1 MVGLADIP
9 EEEKKLLSE
18 IAKSKGQSLED
29 TLAELGHG
37 LKPIPESEIVVQ
49 FKGEPEITPKVAAEV
64 SLPPPGATEVPPP
77 PPASEEPKEAEVKE
91 KELLST
97 VNHLCNQCG
106 WDQEMPTIPEPEHK
120 DKVGFLHALL
130 GQKVFSKTYSLF
142 GGYLEV
148 TLRALTVG
156 ELDALYQEAYV
167 AQTAGMFATTAEYYD
182 HINQNRLCLQLIGL
196 SSKKS
201 ALHLRLPEGL
211 SKESHANAATYWT
224 DLFPFAEHKTLP
236 ATTAAI
242 EKEEEEIRSR
252 DTDAYPAIA
261 TAEYAKQRA
270 ANASLLGQIRQ
281 YVQQKVLV
289 TEQSHRVTAHTCNK
303 FNRFMVKLEVNVD
316 NENFW
321 KETELQF

>member
-1 MVGLADIP
+1 MLGLADIS

-18 IAKSKGQSLED
+18 IAKAKGQSLED
-29 TLAELGHG
+29 TLVELGHG
-37 LKPIPESEIVVQ
+37 LKPIPEAEAVVQ
-49 FKGEPEITPKVAAEV
+49 FTGEPEVTAPIPGEVAE
-64 SLPPPGATEVPPP
+64 EVPPP
-77 PPASEEPKEAEVKE
+77 PPAAEEPKEVPTEE
-91 KELLST
+91 PPFST
-97 VNHLCNQCG
+97 LDHLCVQCG

-120 DKVGFLHALL
+120 DKIGFLHALL

-148 TLRALTVG
+148 TLRALTIG

-182 HINQNRLCLQLIGL
+182 HINQNRLCLQLIGM

-201 ALHLRLPEGL
+201 ALHIRLPEGL

-224 DLFPFAEHKTLP
+224 DLFPFAKHKTLP

-242 EKEEEEIRSR
+242 EEEH
-252 DTDAYPAIA
+252 DTGAYPARA

-281 YVQQKVLV
+281 YIQQKVLI

-321 KETELQF
+321 KETEQPC

>member
-1 MVGLADIP
+1 MLGLADIS

-18 IAKSKGQSLED
+18 IAKAKGQSLED

-37 LKPIPESEIVVQ
+37 LKPIPEAEVVVQ
-49 FKGEPEITPKVAAEV
+49 FKGEPAVAAEV
-64 SLPPPGATEVPPP
+64 ALPPPVATEVPPP
-77 PPASEEPKEAEVKE
+77 PPASEEPEEATVQE

-130 GQKVFSKTYSLF
+130 GQRVFSKTYSLF
-142 GGYLEV
+142 GGNFEV

-156 ELDALYQEAYV
+156 ELDALYQEANV
-167 AQTAGMFATTAEYYD
+167 AQNAGLFKSAAEYYD
-182 HINQNRLCLQLIGL
+182 HLNQNRLCLQLIGL

-201 ALHLRLPEGL
+201 ALHIRLPEGL
-211 SKESHANAATYWT
+211 SKSSHANAMTHWT
-224 DLFPFAEHKTLP
+224 DLFPLAESKTLP
-236 ATTAAI
+236 ATTAVTEEEQLSLVL
-242 EKEEEEIRSR
+242 EKEQKKRF
-252 DTDAYPAIA
+252 
-261 TAEYAKQRA
+261 A
-270 ANASLLGQIRQ
+270 AASLLGQVRKYIQ
-281 YVQQKVLV
+281 EKVLI
-289 TEQSHRVTAHTCNK
+289 TEQAHRVTVHTCNK

-316 NENFW
+316 NVNFW